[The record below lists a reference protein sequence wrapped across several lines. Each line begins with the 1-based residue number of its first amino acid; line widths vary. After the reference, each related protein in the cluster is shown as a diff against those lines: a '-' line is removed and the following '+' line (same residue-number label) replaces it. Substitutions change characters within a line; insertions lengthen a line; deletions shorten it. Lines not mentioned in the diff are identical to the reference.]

1 MLDLLAAGLKAIGY
15 VAALGGAGLVL
26 ARATL
31 MLEAAQAVRLIRAA
45 GIVAIIVSGAS
56 GWLFVERLGGW
67 RDPAAVSAVFGS
79 SLGAALGLQSAGGL
93 VLALGPRGRIALAGA
108 ILLLVSVGVVG
119 HSATRGLTT
128 SISVVVHVAAAG
140 WWLGGL
146 ILLLG
151 QQRVLPAETYARLVG
166 QFSRQ
171 AIWMVALLIGA
182 ATVTAALLL
191 ELRVDL
197 NRAYDRGLLAKLG
210 LTAAL
215 LGIAAINRLFLS
227 PRLQSGSGARA
238 WLRRTIVAELLL
250 FGSIFATTAWLT
262 AFQSPHAA
270 EHATAAVSQ
279 QGNKAVAVIDAWAP
293 AMPGGLGTGAGYM
306 VIANHQQSDDR
317 LISVSS
323 PWAEHVSLH
332 ESKMEDGMSRM
343 KDVAALTIPAGG
355 QAVLSPG
362 KYHLMFTGLYAPFV
376 AGDTVPVTLEFERA
390 GRLEVTLSVRPP
402 GGQSPHQH

>member
-31 MLEAAQAVRLIRAA
+31 RLEADRAARLVRAA
-45 GIVAIIVSGAS
+45 GIVAIIVAGAS

-67 RDPAAVSAVFGS
+67 GDPAAVAAVFGS
-79 SLGAALGLQSAGGL
+79 PLGAALGLQSGGGL
-93 VLALGPRGRIALAGA
+93 VLALGSRRRIAVAGA
-108 ILLLVSVGVVG
+108 ILLFVSFGVVG

-128 SISVVVHVAAAG
+128 AISVVVHVSAAG

-151 QQRVLPAETYARLVG
+151 QLRMSSSETYARLVA

-171 AIWMVALLIGA
+171 AIWIVALLIGA

-191 ELRVDL
+191 EFQVDL
-197 NRAYDRGLLAKLG
+197 DRTYDRGLLAKLG
-210 LTAAL
+210 LTTAL
-215 LGIAAINRLFLS
+215 LGIAAINRLLLS
-227 PRLQSGSGARA
+227 PRLQTDCGARA
-238 WLRRTIVAELLL
+238 WLRRTIVAELAL
-250 FGSIFATTAWLT
+250 FGGIFATTAWLT

-270 EHATAAVSQ
+270 EHATAAVPQ
-279 QGNKAVAVIDAWAP
+279 QGNGAIGIVDAWAP

-306 VIANHQQSDDR
+306 VIMNHQQSDDR
-317 LISVSS
+317 LIAVSS

-332 ESKMEDGMSRM
+332 ESKMEGGMSRM

-355 QAVLSPG
+355 QVVLSPG

-376 AGDTVPVTLEFERA
+376 AGDTVPLTLEFERA
-390 GRLEVTLSVRPP
+390 GRLEVTLSVRPL